1 MGMYP
6 KVYFWGINNLKLYT
20 IMRLIKN
27 VLGIA
32 AIAVITLSTTTVKA
46 QDFGADVVSSYV
58 WRGTQFGTGPAVQPW
73 FTLPSISESL
83 ELGVWGSF
91 PLSDDAAG
99 QTYELDLYPSYDFGP
114 FALTVTNYTFPGS
127 TGAYGEDYELFDGD
141 LEVTASGSV
150 GPIGL
155 TVGYFTDLEALYIEA
170 GTTVAGMDLAIG
182 YGSDAAGGFYVG
194 DEDSGLVNVSLGGSK
209 EIKITEDYSLPLFG
223 SFIYNPTAEAAFMV
237 VGVSF

>member
-1 MGMYP
+1 M
-6 KVYFWGINNLKLYT
+6 K
-20 IMRLIKN
+20 LIKN
-27 VLGIA
+27 IFGIA
-32 AIAVITLSTTTVKA
+32 AIAVLTLSTTTLKA

-73 FTLPSISESL
+73 FTLPSITESL

-91 PLSDDAAG
+91 PLSDGAAG
-99 QTYELDLYPSYDFGP
+99 QTYELDLYASYDFGP
-114 FALTVTNYTFPGS
+114 FALTVTNYTFPGA
-127 TGAYGEDYELFDGD
+127 TGVYGDGYELFDGD
-141 LEVTASGSV
+141 LEVTASGSI
-150 GPIGL
+150 GAIGL

-182 YGSDAAGGFYVG
+182 YGSDAADGFYVG

-209 EIKITEDYSLPLFG
+209 DIKITEDYSLPLFG

>member
-1 MGMYP
+1 MGMYV

-20 IMRLIKN
+20 IMKLIKN
-27 VLGIA
+27 LFAIA
-32 AIAVITLSTTTVKA
+32 AIAVLTLSTTNIKA

-73 FTLPSISESL
+73 FTLPSITESL

-99 QTYELDLYPSYDFGP
+99 QTYELDLYASYDFGP

-127 TGAYGEDYELFDGD
+127 TGVYGEDYELFDGD
-141 LEVTASGSV
+141 LEVTASGSI
-150 GPIGL
+150 GALGL

-182 YGSDAAGGFYVG
+182 YGVDNAGGFYVG

-209 EIKITEDYSLPLFG
+209 DIKITEDYSLPLFG

>member
-1 MGMYP
+1 M
-6 KVYFWGINNLKLYT
+6 K
-20 IMRLIKN
+20 LIKN
-27 VLGIA
+27 LFGIA
-32 AIAVITLSTTTVKA
+32 SIAVLTLSTTTVKA
-46 QDFGADVVSSYV
+46 QDFGADLVSSYV

-73 FTLPSISESL
+73 FTLPSITESL

-99 QTYELDLYPSYDFGP
+99 QTYELDLYASYDFGP

-127 TGAYGEDYELFDGD
+127 TGVYGDDYELFDGD
-141 LEVTASGSV
+141 LEVTASGSI
-150 GPIGL
+150 GAIGL

-209 EIKITEDYSLPLFG
+209 DIKITEDYSLPLFG